1 MPSKGKCSESLK
13 KYSSPFE
20 KGGLRGILID
30 RQVTGRNDPCPCGS
44 GKKYKKC
51 CGTEDSVQLGSNS
64 IPLSQ
69 LLESV
74 AYHRRMAYI
83 GSIGR
88 KRKEF
93 CTRYSAYKSK
103 TLQSLAGRQV
113 EEAKSLGKTVSCHK
127 GCSFC
132 CDYLVAVSIQESEAI
147 VHYLYE
153 NEGALN
159 AFLDRYPTWYNEL
172 SRHRDL
178 LARISQATGVL
189 SQEGVT
195 PEKVGEMESILR
207 RETTAFWNL
216 HLHCPFLVDDACSIH
231 PVRPFTCAGHYSLS
245 PAEYCD
251 LSLGKEAEVRVL
263 SPEFDAIQGQFWD
276 ERLNAPYED
285 MLPNVVF
292 STLTGGFGY
301 LSGLPGLDKLY
312 ADFQNKPEV
321 EQFNG

>member
-1 MPSKGKCSESLK
+1 M
-13 KYSSPFE
+13 
-20 KGGLRGILID
+20 ID
-30 RQVTGRNDPCPCGS
+30 RQSPSRNDPCPCGS

-51 CGTEDSVQLGSNS
+51 CGTTEDLVQIGSSS
-64 IPLSQ
+64 IPSSELM
-69 LLESV
+69 ESV
-74 AYHRRMAYI
+74 AFHRRTAYI

-103 TLQSLAGRQV
+103 TLRSLAVRQAA
-113 EEAKSLGKTVSCHK
+113 EAKSLAKTVSCHK

-147 VHYLYE
+147 IHYLYE

-159 AFLDRYPTWYNEL
+159 AFLARYPAWYNEL
-172 SRHRDL
+172 SRHLDL
-178 LARISQATGVL
+178 LKRISQAAEVVN
-189 SQEGVT
+189 SQEVVT
-195 PEKVGEMESILR
+195 PEMLKIAR
-207 RETTAFWNL
+207 RETTAFWDL
-216 HLHCPFLVDDACSIH
+216 HLHCPFLVDQACLIH

-251 LSLGKEAEVRVL
+251 LSGGKEAEVRVVP
-263 SPEFDAIQGQFWD
+263 PEFDAIQGQFWD

-301 LSGLPGLDKLY
+301 LSSLPGLGKLEEE
-312 ADFQNKPEV
+312 FRKEPEV
-321 EQFNG
+321 GQFDFK